1 MKVIISGGG
10 TGGHIYPAIAIA
22 EALKKKYEGVEIL
35 FIGAKGR
42 LEEKIVP
49 QYHYKFMTIDIA
61 GFDRKRLHKNI
72 GLPVKLLRSVTNSMK
87 IIKGFNADIV
97 VGTGGFV
104 CFPVVYAAQRLKLP
118 NVVQEG
124 NSYAGKTIKRLSKKA
139 DKVIINFDDTRKYLK
154 RNDNIV
160 KISHPIRSS
169 LARIDK
175 NEAKAKLGLDNNK
188 TIFIFGGSQGATGIN
203 DAITE
208 IMPKLLEKSVNIIWQ
223 TGKVQYETLKNKF
236 AKHSNKIKIFEFITD
251 MQTAY
256 SATDMVIGR
265 AGIGTITEAALL
277 GIPVIFVPLPIAT
290 ENHQEFNARSLE
302 KENAA
307 IVILQKDL
315 YGSLFNTINEV
326 LFNEARLNEL
336 SENIRKFADA
346 DAADKIANLIIETA
360 KR

>member
-22 EALKKKYEGVEIL
+22 DALRKNYEEIEIL

-42 LEEKIVP
+42 LEERLVP
-49 QYHYKFMTIDIA
+49 QYGYNFKTIDIA
-61 GFDRKRLHKNI
+61 GFDRKRLHKNL

-97 VGTGGFV
+97 IGTGGFV
-104 CFPVVYAAQRLKLP
+104 CFPVVYAAQRLKMP
-118 NVVQEG
+118 NIIQEG
-124 NSYAGKTIKRLSKKA
+124 NSFAGKTVKMLSRRA
-139 DKVIINFDDTRKYLK
+139 DKVIVNFDDTRKYLK
-154 RNDNIV
+154 RNDNIT

-169 LARIDK
+169 MHRVDK
-175 NEAKAKLGLDNNK
+175 TEAKAKLGLDDAK
-188 TIFIFGGSQGATGIN
+188 TIFIFGGSQGAAGIN
-203 DAITE
+203 DAIAE
-208 IMPKLLEKSVNIIWQ
+208 IVKNLVEKNVNIIWQ
-223 TGKVQYETLKNKF
+223 TGQPQYEYLKNKF
-236 AKHSNKIKIFEFITD
+236 EKLSDRIKIFEFITD

-256 SATDMVIGR
+256 SAADLVICR
-265 AGIGTITEAALL
+265 AGIGSIMELASMKQPAIL
-277 GIPVIFVPLPIAT
+277 VPYPFAT

-315 YGSLFNTINEV
+315 HGSLFNRINEV
-326 LFNEARLNEL
+326 LFNETELKAL
-336 SENIRKFADA
+336 SENIFKFADSE
-346 DAADKIANLIIETA
+346 AADKIAKVIMETA